1 MNQFFSFSRFRLLL
15 IKNVR
20 EQWATLLGAGLVI
33 TLIQAGLGL
42 TIVYSGMPGNMS
54 SVRANLFAVMGLL
67 MWGIFTWQ
75 ITNELNERE
84 KGMMT
89 WLMPASIF
97 EKVLSLWFITGL
109 GFALWYTL
117 SFILIDSLG
126 TYYINHKTWSPGD
139 LRLMKE
145 FGEKLPVSM
154 FALGDISKAALIG
167 FLAMI
172 NPLAM
177 FATLFFR
184 RYSLVFGVLLV
195 VGVMVESIW
204 LNGQIFHRLTGYDT
218 NFPFETVV
226 SVYKRAVSG
235 KRDLVVSGSMS
246 NTIRA
251 VTGILSVGLI
261 YAAAYFRFK
270 EREV

>member
-1 MNQFFSFSRFRLLL
+1 MNQFFSLSRFRLLL

-20 EQWATLLGAGLVI
+20 EQKSALIGAALVT
-33 TLIQAGLGL
+33 TLIQAGFGL
-42 TIVYSGMPGNMS
+42 TIVYSGMPGNMD

-67 MWGIFTWQ
+67 LWGVFTWQ
-75 ITNELNERE
+75 ITSELNERD

-89 WLMPASIF
+89 WLMPASVF
-97 EKVLSLWFITGL
+97 EKVLSLWVITGI

-117 SFILIDSLG
+117 SFMLIDSLG
-126 TYYINHKTWSPGD
+126 TYYVNHKTWSPED
-139 LRLMKE
+139 MRLMKE
-145 FGEKLPVSM
+145 FGETLPVRT
-154 FALGDISKAALIG
+154 FALGDIHKAALVG
-167 FLAMI
+167 FLAII

-195 VGVMVESIW
+195 VGVMVEVVW
-204 LNGQIFHRLTGYDT
+204 LNGQIFHWLTGYHV
-218 NFPFETVV
+218 NSPFESVIK
-226 SVYKRAVSG
+226 VYKRDVSG
-235 KRDLVVSGSMS
+235 SRDLVVPAGLS
-246 NTIRA
+246 NTIR
-251 VTGILSVGLI
+251 GIIGVLSVGLL